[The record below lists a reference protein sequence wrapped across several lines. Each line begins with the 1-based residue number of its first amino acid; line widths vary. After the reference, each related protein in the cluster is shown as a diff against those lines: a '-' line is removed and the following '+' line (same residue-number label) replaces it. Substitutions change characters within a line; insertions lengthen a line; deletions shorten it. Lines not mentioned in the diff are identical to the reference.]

1 MGRIDYEKLWAL
13 MKARGLSTYRIQQDN
28 IISQGTLQNIRDG
41 KDITTKSIAALC
53 KALDCQPGDIL
64 EYVD

>member
-1 MGRIDYEKLWAL
+1 MGRIDYGKLWEL
-13 MKARGLSTYRIQQDN
+13 MKAKGISTYRLLQEGIN
-28 IISQGTLQNIRDG
+28 AGTLQRLRDG